1 MIRVGLLAGM
11 ICAGPAAVVLLI
23 LRRRL
28 VSVTVVGYSMLPAY
42 RPGDRVLVRRGTVPE
57 RGGVVVVEQ
66 PSTERR
72 AWDRSPAG
80 LGSRQC
86 PVTERQWLVKRVAAT
101 AGDTWSTEEG
111 VIDRVPPGH
120 LLLLGDNSRV
130 SFDSRQM
137 GPFPVD
143 RVLGAVWRRL

>member
-1 MIRVGLLAGM
+1 MIRTGLLAAA
-11 ICAGPAAVVLLI
+11 ICAGLAVVALLV

-28 VSVTVVGYSMLPAY
+28 VSVTVVGHSMLPAY
-42 RPGDRVLVRRGTVPE
+42 RPGDRVLVRRGAVPE

-72 AWDRSPAG
+72 SWDRPPAG
-80 LGSRQC
+80 LGSTRR
-86 PVTERQWLVKRVAAT
+86 PVTERRWLVKRVVAT
-101 AGDTWSTEEG
+101 AGDTWPAETG
-111 VIDRVPPGH
+111 GTGRVPPGH
-120 LLLLGDNSRV
+120 LLLLGDNAAV

>member
-1 MIRVGLLAGM
+1 VISVGLLTGMTLACLAG
-11 ICAGPAAVVLLI
+11 AGLRV

-28 VSVTVVGYSMLPAY
+28 VSVTVLGHSMLPAY
-42 RPGDRVLVRRGTVPE
+42 RPGDRVLVRRGKVPE

-72 AWDRSPAG
+72 AWDLPPAG
-80 LGSRQC
+80 LGSTRQ

-101 AGDTWSTEEG
+101 AGDTWSTEAG
-111 VIDRVPPGH
+111 VIHGVPPGH
-120 LLLLGDNSRV
+120 LLLLGDNAAV

>member
-1 MIRVGLLAGM
+1 MIGIGLLTGMTFSCLAG
-11 ICAGPAAVVLLI
+11 AVLLV

-28 VSVTVVGYSMLPAY
+28 VSVTVVGHSMLPAY
-42 RPGDRVLVRRGTVPE
+42 RPGDRVLIRRGTVPE

-72 AWDRSPAG
+72 AWDLPPAG
-80 LGSRQC
+80 LGSTRR
-86 PVTERQWLVKRVAAT
+86 PVTESQWLVKRVAAT
-101 AGDTWSTEEG
+101 AGDTWSTEAGLIE
-111 VIDRVPPGH
+111 RVPSGH
-120 LLLLGDNSRV
+120 LLLLGDNAAV

-143 RVLGAVWRRL
+143 RVLGAVCRRL

>member
-1 MIRVGLLAGM
+1 MIGPGLLAATTL
-11 ICAGPAAVVLLI
+11 AGLAGVALAV

-28 VSVTVVGYSMLPAY
+28 VSVTVVGHSMLPAY
-42 RPGDRVLVRRGTVPE
+42 RPGDRVLILRGTVPE

-72 AWDRSPAG
+72 AWDLPPAG
-80 LGSRQC
+80 LGSARR
-86 PVTERQWLVKRVAAT
+86 PVTEREWLVKRVAAT
-101 AGDTWSTEEG
+101 PGDTWSTEAGLTE
-111 VIDRVPPGH
+111 RVPPGH
-120 LLLLGDNSRV
+120 LLLLGDNAAV

>member
-11 ICAGPAAVVLLI
+11 ICVGLAAVALLVL
-23 LRRRL
+23 RKRL
-28 VSVTVVGYSMLPAY
+28 VSVTVVGHSMLPTY

-72 AWDRSPAG
+72 AWDLPAAG
-80 LGSRQC
+80 LGSRQR
-86 PVTERQWLVKRVAAT
+86 PIAERPWLVKRVVAAE
-101 AGDTWSTEEG
+101 GDTWSTETG
-111 VIDRVPPGH
+111 AIDRVPPGH
-120 LLLLGDNSRV
+120 LLLLGDNASV

>member
-1 MIRVGLLAGM
+1 MIRTGLLAAVS
-11 ICAGPAAVVLLI
+11 CAGLAAAVLLV

-28 VSVTVVGYSMLPAY
+28 VSVTVVGHSMLPAY
-42 RPGDRVLVRRGTVPE
+42 RPGDRVLVRRAAVPE

-72 AWDRSPAG
+72 AWDLPPAG
-80 LGSRQC
+80 LGSTRQ
-86 PVTERQWLVKRVAAT
+86 PVTERRWLVKRVAAT
-101 AGDTWSTEEG
+101 AGDTWLTEAGGTE
-111 VIDRVPPGH
+111 RVPPGH
-120 LLLLGDNSRV
+120 LLLLGDNAAV